1 MLMIMRTNT
10 ETARAVAY
18 LCAGLLDSAT
28 HNPDSAIR
36 QRDRARAELLI
47 PVVKAWSTEL
57 GVETASLGIQV
68 HGGMGYVEETGAS
81 QHLRDAR
88 ITTIYEGTTGIQAA
102 DLVFRKILRDDGEAV
117 GALLNDIESDVECG
131 DSGDM
136 ERLRRRVGTCLADA
150 RVAIDWVL
158 RTGDVDPAGVA
169 AGSAAMLHLLGI
181 LLGGWGSF
189 RGLKVALAAD
199 GPRVLSQGFLA
210 SKIASSQFYADY
222 RLSAS
227 PSLREQITLSSETAL
242 AARRAL

>member
-1 MLMIMRTNT
+1 
-10 ETARAVAY
+10 
-18 LCAGLLDSAT
+18 
-28 HNPDSAIR
+28 
-36 QRDRARAELLI
+36 
-47 PVVKAWSTEL
+47 
-57 GVETASLGIQV
+57 
-68 HGGMGYVEETGAS
+68 
-81 QHLRDAR
+81 
-88 ITTIYEGTTGIQAA
+88 
-102 DLVFRKILRDDGEAV
+102 
-117 GALLNDIESDVECG
+117 
-131 DSGDM
+131 
-136 ERLRRRVGTCLADA
+136 
-150 RVAIDWVL
+150 VAIDWVL